1 MSSDTR
7 QDMIS
12 DIMELLNAPV
22 EPLHPDLAGYL
33 HMDGPLGAPM
43 LKHPLVFN
51 MFHTERENARVNACY
66 EGKRDALHK
75 AFRDGN
81 WTSYVF
87 LHERPYRLD
96 AFTMIKDRITSND
109 AYWPLLGLIWTDSEN
124 IWENRGAWYRRL
136 TEPRR
141 IADRQTLMSV
151 SDYNT
156 LRDLPSSF
164 KVYRGFNDD
173 GDAEGLSWTLNA
185 AKARWF
191 ATRYDQTGATV
202 ATGTVDRDDV
212 IAYFSS
218 RGEDEIVVLPENVQN
233 MTLRSV

>member
-1 MSSDTR
+1 MDTQQINVTTER
-7 QDMIS
+7 TLTQRGVFMLA
-12 DIMELLNAPV
+12 LLIT
-22 EPLHPDLAGYL
+22 
-33 HMDGPLGAPM
+33 LGAA
-43 LKHPLVFN
+43 LAAL
-51 MFHTERENARVNACY
+51 
-66 EGKRDALHK
+66 ALH
-75 AFRDGN
+75 
-81 WTSYVF
+81 
-87 LHERPYRLD
+87 
-96 AFTMIKDRITSND
+96 
-109 AYWPLLGLIWTDSEN
+109 WPLLGLIWTDSEN